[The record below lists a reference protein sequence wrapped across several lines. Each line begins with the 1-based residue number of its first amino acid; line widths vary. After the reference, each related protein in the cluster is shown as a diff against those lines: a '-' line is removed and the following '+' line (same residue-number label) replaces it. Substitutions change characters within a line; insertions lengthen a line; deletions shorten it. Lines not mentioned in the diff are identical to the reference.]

1 MKDIF
6 DRLQLVKGLNPGSEN
21 GVFETREDAIN
32 YVIGKQVFERPSL
45 VSEPIVLLYQNE
57 DKPKEPNVILA
68 IGSVGDGKTSS
79 NDNRTFFIDTK
90 KNEEDIEELYELLEE
105 AIKALTLKPIE
116 SDTIKLTSEKTEDGT
131 FLSGDVKIADY
142 RIISGNVVDNI
153 IETEGEKG
161 IFTFV
166 DMDYDPETFRITF
179 KTTKQTKE
187 FQLPPDQHVVEGRY
201 STGDEAIFLKLA
213 DDSEVKIDVV
223 KLIDEWTVLGDDS
236 DSPVVLYKDHV
247 SSYTETHD
255 GVYDWQDVLTAD
267 VRVAEHINDN
277 IIQKDGT
284 GRYLYVKGTADNIK
298 YSEDVTVKEAIDRID
313 TRVSSSYGNLIY
325 KRPDGI
331 YAYAM
336 IDYNTAENKLIYSYS
351 DGIASGEVKTVEFK
365 LNSIEILDDITYDA
379 DREMIIIRYNTA
391 DGEHKTVEI
400 PAKDIIEEWAVNNE
414 NHNVE
419 LTKVRDGGRGKDLLS
434 ADVKI
439 HVGDDNILENK
450 DHTLYVNGI
459 ADNIKYVATSDTTV
473 REAID
478 ELKAEDADISD
489 ALDAEINRSKAEDT
503 KINNTIGSGF
513 STDSHETVTYKF
525 DELNDKVDGEI
536 TRSTNKDNELNA
548 AIEAEVTRSISA
560 DTVHNAAIERIDN
573 TIGSGFTDDPHT
585 NVTAKFD
592 ELQNKVNSEAEELQN
607 EIDRS
612 ISADTIHDT
621 RLNNLQSEIEAVSA
635 DSANSIKDVINNDH
649 SINVD
654 KTNATKPV
662 IKVNLSTEVE
672 DDKPNIIK
680 LNSDGLYAGVD
691 LSYEKT
697 ANKLI
702 FKTTNG
708 AKEIQLESMSSIIS
722 IEYNPNHESIV
733 ITYLTNGHEIKTVEI
748 PVGDLIREWKPSE
761 NTDGAIKLTLTE
773 APSGTTGKDILYG
786 EVLISDHE
794 DNILVNDGGS
804 LYVSNADITANTA
817 SIHNLEGRMEV
828 VETDISREISNR
840 TSADNALGARIDQ
853 EIEDRVADVNAEETR
868 AISAET
874 ALSNKIDADVLAEKN
889 RAVSS
894 ETSLDTKINQEIV
907 DRIADVNEEQS
918 RAEAAELSLTNK
930 IDADV
935 LAEKNRAVS
944 AETSLQTAI
953 NEEVVSRNNAISSET
968 TRATNEEA
976 RILHLLQDEITRSIS
991 ADTKLNSD
999 IEIENARAIAME
1011 NTLANSALTN
1021 SNNIIAE
1028 TVRASSAETA
1038 LQTAIN
1044 NEATRAINSESSI
1057 NHLLV
1062 DETNRATGE
1071 ERRLE
1076 NAITAETQARQ
1087 NAIDNIIDRIDN
1099 VTLDFGDTNSIDFS
1113 TATAATGSIITADV
1127 KLREGANII
1136 KRGDTGIY
1144 ATVDLSY
1151 DPATNKLKVVTSDG
1165 DGTEIQLAGGSII
1178 DSLVYDAEH
1187 KELVIT
1193 YTDAEGTTHTV
1204 RFDVAEL
1211 FNDWEIDQSSCVAI
1225 DLTKTAV
1232 AAGQPDKLSGRVKVS
1247 SNPNNALQIVDDS
1260 LFVSKADAEGAGEIA
1275 RCAKNE
1281 LKVLEKAVI
1290 GHHIGEEC
1298 GSGYTYEPN
1307 NTSTYISAATSFNNA
1322 DVMLDINLKRVESK
1336 LDDASGKT
1344 ECVNSKANKIYE
1356 LLYGTGSTVPECGDG
1371 IYYKPYVNA
1380 CIISGATSF
1389 DEADHML
1396 NDQICEILEMWQSG
1410 MTCTSTSNW
1419 IDDGANKRLEV
1430 DVRMSHGNTGKQDDD
1445 ELIITGFTGDF
1456 IDPTRTEFTD
1466 TNALRI
1472 VCLQEGE
1479 SGSTPDVRSLQNG
1492 VYLSNVWDCGLYY
1505 DEIEDVDAITA
1516 ANAAGYKTDNYRTDT
1531 GSTASNYDYNNNV
1544 RQS

>member
-6 DRLQLVKGLNPGSEN
+6 DRLQLVKGLNPRSEN

-187 FQLPPDQHVVEGRY
+187 FQLPLDQHVVEGRY
-201 STGDEAIFLKLA
+201 STDDEAIFLKLA

-223 KLIDEWTVLGDDS
+223 DLIDEWTVLPDS
-236 DSPVVLYKDHV
+236 KTPILLFKEHV
-247 SSYTETHD
+247 SAHSEHHD

-298 YSEDVTVKEAIDRID
+298 YSDDVTVKEAIDRID
-313 TRVSSSYGNLIY
+313 TRVSSSNGNIIY

-400 PAKDIIEEWAVNNE
+400 PAKDIIEEWTVNNE

-419 LTKVRDGGRGKDLLS
+419 LTKVRDEGRGKDLLS

-439 HVGDDNILENK
+439 HVGDNNILENK

-560 DTVHNAAIERIDN
+560 DTVHDAAIERIDD

-592 ELQNKVNSEAEELQN
+592 ELQNKVNSEAEKLQN
-607 EIDRS
+607 EIGRS

-621 RLNNLQSEIEAVSA
+621 RLNNLQSEVEAVSA
-635 DSANSIKDVINNDH
+635 DSASSIKDVINNDH

-672 DDKPNIIK
+672 DGKPNIIK

-691 LSYEKT
+691 LIYNFDPEVGT
-697 ANKLI
+697 NQLI
-702 FKTTNG
+702 FKTTSNTKTIELKTQSVVDRIYYDPIRE
-708 AKEIQLESMSSIIS
+708 AII
-722 IEYNPNHESIV
+722 IEYTV
-733 ITYLTNGHEIKTVEI
+733 DGHRMPDVVV
-748 PVGDLIREWKPSE
+748 PVGDLINEWRVEDGHPHAIQLEKARIASGSSE
-761 NTDGAIKLTLTE
+761 QDVLKASVIITDSHDDNMLVMDNGA
-773 APSGTTGKDILYG
+773 
-786 EVLISDHE
+786 
-794 DNILVNDGGS
+794 
-804 LYVSNADITANTA
+804 LYVSNASITANTA
-817 SIHNLEGRMEV
+817 AINTLDGRMDTAEADIDALEGGLRE
-828 VETDISREISNR
+828 EISDR

-853 EIEDRVADVNAEETR
+853 EIEDRTADVNAEETR

-874 ALSNKIDADVLAEKN
+874 ALSNKIDAY
-889 RAVSS
+889 
-894 ETSLDTKINQEIV
+894 
-907 DRIADVNEEQS
+907 
-918 RAEAAELSLTNK
+918 
-930 IDADV
+930 V

-953 NEEVVSRNNAISSET
+953 NEEVASRNNAIASET

-976 RILHLLQDEITRSIS
+976 RILHLLEEEITRSIS

-1044 NEATRAINSESSI
+1044 NEVTRAINSESSI

-1087 NAIDNIIDRIDN
+1087 NAIDDIIDRIDN
-1099 VTLDFGDTNSIDFS
+1099 VTLDFGNTNSIDFS

-1211 FNDWEIDQSSCVAI
+1211 FNDWEIDKSSCVAI

-1322 DVMLDINLKRVESK
+1322 DVMLDINLKRVEGK

-1479 SGSTPDVRSLQNG
+1479 SGSTPDVRSSQNG

-1531 GSTASNYDYNNNV
+1531 SSTASNYDYNNNV
-1544 RQS
+1544 RQ